1 MLQNDTFDHDK
12 VKMQAELNEKSI
24 SPIPTF
30 LKCLLPITLL
40 LFLTLPCQG
49 QNTSSLDSELS
60 NSIIGTFH
68 EVQFDDGL
76 RMDMTI
82 TFHADRTAQRTV
94 RITNVSGE
102 VAMNL
107 QLVMRSTWQIEN
119 GYLKEMLLSAQ
130 ASGQPEEFVQKFQK
144 MVFDDIP
151 KEMSLKVLRCDQ
163 EGVLYS
169 EADGDHFAERIR

>member
-1 MLQNDTFDHDK
+1 MYFAPPNHCPMIK
-12 VKMQAELNEKSI
+12 LNTYVGYI
-24 SPIPTF
+24 LIAF
-30 LKCLLPITLL
+30 LIATAA
-40 LFLTLPCQG
+40 FG
-49 QNTSSLDSELS
+49 QNSSSLDSELS

-144 MVFDDIP
+144 MAFDDIP
-151 KEMSLKVLRCDQ
+151 KELSLKVLRCDQ

-169 EADGDHFAERIR
+169 EADVDHFAERIR

>member
-1 MLQNDTFDHDK
+1 MNKPNDMSKLFK
-12 VKMQAELNEKSI
+12 IEFFISI
-24 SPIPTF
+24 FYFATSAF
-30 LKCLLPITLL
+30 
-40 LFLTLPCQG
+40 G
-49 QNTSSLDSELS
+49 QNSSSTDSELA

-76 RMDMTI
+76 RMDMTM
-82 TFHADRTAQRTV
+82 TLHADRTAQRTV

-102 VAMNL
+102 IAMNL

-119 GYLKEMLLSAQ
+119 GNLKEMLLSAE

-144 MVFDDIP
+144 MVFDEIP
-151 KEMSLKVLRCDQ
+151 KELSLKVLRCDQ

-169 EADGDHFAERIR
+169 EADGDHFAERVH